1 LNKGIAVTLTVA
13 ACLGYSAG
21 AAAQDSTQGAAAPP
35 AAPNAGPPPAADAA
49 PAAAPAADSIE
60 TVTVTARR
68 TAEDAQSVPVAITAF
83 SADDLQREQINTGQD
98 LQGRVPSLTISA
110 NSQLRNTE
118 LPTIRGQGSNFGAA
132 PGVVIYMAEVP
143 AQTESVTNG
152 QGGPGKFFD
161 LANVQ
166 VLKGSQG
173 TLFGRNTTGG
183 ALLLEPHKPDNGFSY
198 SGHVQGSNYSG
209 MSGDG
214 ILNMPLIG
222 DSLLMRLSA
231 QYVSRG
237 GFTKDVVTGQ
247 DYDNKRYWTSR
258 LGLTWRPAEQVENYF
273 LATYTYSRDNGT
285 GTVIEGF
292 NSHGINYG
300 LLAEALPQLNAM
312 PYAVAQATADAA
324 NVGCTYLNNGGI
336 PGTPN
341 SISSN
346 CGADIVAAQQ
356 ARGIRNV
363 EIAGTPFDYLKT
375 GSVTDQFKYELSDNL
390 ALRNIASFSI
400 LQHSFYWNF
409 SGSRA
414 QLDTITND
422 PGTKSTNGGQLTEE
436 LQLQGTALQHRLK
449 FVVGGYYQN
458 NHPIGH
464 QEEDVTALYMVL
476 TPEVYSIKQSS
487 YAPYAQ
493 ATYDLGGMLDALDG
507 YKLTAGARYT
517 TDRTEGYST
526 AGIGPHSASLSKSVP
541 TWTVGLDKQFE
552 SNLVYGKVS
561 RGYKAGGF
569 LLAAANPAD
578 YTYKPEYVTN
588 YEIGDKSDFHIG
600 EAPARINTAVYYTNY
615 TDMQRSGT
623 DVYATNGQSISGGA
637 IFTAGKAEIS
647 GVEIEGTVRPLKG
660 LTLAANYS
668 FTYAKYREYNLTNN
682 GLNPAQ
688 DCSGQYIPTN
698 NGFNTSSPVENLS
711 CLPLQYTPKHQASIT
726 ARYLLPMEVAGGNLD
741 GSVSYSWT
749 DKQYA
754 SSYEVEAAEP
764 NVWLGSFGLLN
775 ANLDWSWA
783 LSDKS
788 SLDLRFFGTNLADR
802 KYRISNSNVW
812 NTLYFQSSIYGEP
825 RVFGLQLGY
834 GWGQ

>member
-1 LNKGIAVTLTVA
+1 MNKGIAVTLAVA
-13 ACLGYSAG
+13 ACLGYSSG
-21 AAAQDSTQGAAAPP
+21 AAAQDT
-35 AAPNAGPPPAADAA
+35 A
-49 PAAAPAADSIE
+49 PAAAAVPPAEPAASPAAAARTADSIE

-68 TAEDAQSVPVAITAF
+68 TAEDAQSVPVAVTAF

-110 NSQLRNTE
+110 NSQLRSTE

-183 ALLLEPHKPDNGFSY
+183 ALLLEPHKPDNSFGFSA
-198 SGHVQGSNYSG
+198 HFQGSNYSG
-209 MSGDG
+209 ASGDS
-214 ILNMPLIG
+214 ILNVPLVS
-222 DSLLMRLSA
+222 DKLLLRFAA

-237 GFTKDVVTGQ
+237 GFTNDVVSGQ

-258 LGLTWRPAEQVENYF
+258 LGLTWRPTEQIENYF
-273 LATYTYSRDNGT
+273 LASYTYSRDNGT

-292 NSHGINYG
+292 NNHGINYG
-300 LLAEALPQLNAM
+300 LLAEALPQLNAL
-312 PYAVAQATADAA
+312 PYPVAQATADAA
-324 NVGCTYLNNGGI
+324 NVGCQYLNTGGTI
-336 PGTPN
+336 VGPN
-341 SISSN
+341 TISSN
-346 CGADIVAAQQ
+346 CGADLVAAQQ
-356 ARGIRNV
+356 ARGVRNV
-363 EIAGTPFDYLKT
+363 EIAGAPFDYLKT
-375 GSVTDQFKYELSDNL
+375 GSVTDQFRYEINDNL
-390 ALRNIASFSI
+390 TVRNIASFSM

-409 SGSRA
+409 AGSRA
-414 QLDTITND
+414 QMDSITND
-422 PGTKSTNGGQLTEE
+422 PGTKSTNGGQVTEE
-436 LQLQGTALQHRLK
+436 LQLQGTALDRKLK

-464 QEEDVTALYMVL
+464 QEEDVTALFMVL

-493 ATYDLGGMLDALDG
+493 ATYDLGGLASLLDG

-517 TDRTEGYST
+517 TDRTDGYST
-526 AGIGPHSASLSKSVP
+526 AGVGPHSASLSKSVP
-541 TWTVGLDKQFE
+541 TWTVGLDKQLGA
-552 SNLVYGKVS
+552 SLLYGKVS

-578 YTYKPEYVTN
+578 YTFKPEYVTN
-588 YEIGDKSDFHIG
+588 YEIGEKADFHIG
-600 EAPARINTAVYYTNY
+600 DAPARLNTAVYYTNY
-615 TDMQRSGT
+615 SDMQRSGT
-623 DVYATNGQSISGGA
+623 DVYVTGGKTVTGGA

-682 GLNPAQ
+682 GLNPTL
-688 DCSGQYIPTN
+688 DCTGQYIPTN
-698 NGFNTSSPVENLS
+698 NGYNTSSPVENLS
-711 CLPLQYTPKHQASIT
+711 CLPFQYTPKHQASLT
-726 ARYLLPMEVAGGNLD
+726 ARYLLPMEVAGGNID
-741 GSVSYSWT
+741 GSITYAWT

-754 SSYEVEAAEP
+754 SSYEVEAEEP

-783 LSDKS
+783 LDDKS
-788 SLDLRFFGTNLADR
+788 TVDLRFFGTNLTDR
-802 KYRISNSNVW
+802 KYRIANSDVW

>member
-1 LNKGIAVTLTVA
+1 VNKGIAVTLAVA

-21 AAAQDSTQGAAAPP
+21 AVAQDSGTAAGAAAPP
-35 AAPNAGPPPAADAA
+35 GATPPPPPAPADGTA
-49 PAAAPAADSIE
+49 PVADTLE

-68 TAEDAQSVPVAITAF
+68 SAEDAQSVPVAITAF
-83 SADDLQREQINTGQD
+83 SADDLQREQIGTGQD
-98 LQGRVPSLTISA
+98 LQGRVPSLTFSA
-110 NSQLRNTE
+110 NSQLRSTE
-118 LPTIRGQGSNFGAA
+118 LPTIRGQGSNFGTA

-183 ALLLEPHKPDNGFSY
+183 ALLLEPHKPDEHFDFSTRI
-198 SGHVQGSNYSG
+198 QGSNFSG
-209 MSGDG
+209 VTGEG
-214 ILNMPLIG
+214 ILNVPLVS
-222 DSLLMRLSA
+222 DKLLLRVA
-231 QYVSRG
+231 GQYVSRG
-237 GFTKDVVTGQ
+237 GFTHDVVTGQ

-258 LGLTWRPAEQVENYF
+258 LGLTWRPAEQIENYL
-273 LATYTYSRDNGT
+273 LAYYTYSRDNGT
-285 GTVIEGF
+285 GNVIEGF
-292 NSHGINYG
+292 NSHGINYA
-300 LLAEALPQLNAM
+300 LLAEGAPQINALPYPA
-312 PYAVAQATADAA
+312 AQAQADAL
-324 NVGCTYLNNGGI
+324 NVGCMYFNNGGL

-363 EIAGTPFDYLKT
+363 ELVGTPFDYLKT
-375 GSVTDQFKYELSDNL
+375 GAAVDQFKYQFSDNL
-390 ALRNIASFSI
+390 ALRNIASFSM

-414 QLDTITND
+414 AIDNITND
-422 PGTKSTNGGQLTEE
+422 PGTKSTNSGQFTEE
-436 LQLQGTALQHRLK
+436 LQLQGTAFEQKLK

-464 QEEDVTALYMVL
+464 QEEDVTALYV
-476 TPEVYSIKQSS
+476 PQAPIVYSIKQSS
-487 YAPYAQ
+487 FAPYAQ
-493 ATYDLGGMLDALDG
+493 ATYDLGGITDLLDG
-507 YKLTAGARYT
+507 YRFTAGARYT

-526 AGIGPHSASLSKSVP
+526 AGVGPHSATLNKSVP
-541 TWTVGLDKQFE
+541 TWTVGLDKEFG
-552 SNLVYGKVS
+552 SNLLYGKVS

-588 YEIGDKSDFHIG
+588 FEIGDKSDFHVG
-600 EAPARINTAVYYTNY
+600 EAPARLNTALYYTNY

-623 DVYATNGQSISGGA
+623 DVFVSNGHSASGGA
-637 IFTAGKAEIS
+637 IFTAGKAEIA
-647 GVEIEGTVRPLKG
+647 GAEIEGSVRPLKG
-660 LTLAANYS
+660 LTLMANYA
-668 FTYAKYREYNLTNN
+668 FTYAKYREYALTNN
-682 GLNPAQ
+682 GLNPTP

-698 NGFNTSSPVENLS
+698 NGFNQTSPVENLA
-711 CLPLQYTPKHQASIT
+711 CIPLQYTPKHQASFT
-726 ARYLLPMEVAGGNLD
+726 ARYLLPMDVAGGKLD
-741 GSVSYSWT
+741 GSLTYSWI
-749 DKQYA
+749 DRQYA

-764 NVWLGSFGLLN
+764 NVWLGSFGLLS
-775 ANLDWSWA
+775 ANLDWTWLA
-783 LSDKS
+783 GNKS
-788 SLDLRFFGTNLADR
+788 TVDLRFFGTNLTDR
-802 KYRISNSNVW
+802 KYRISNSDVW

-825 RVFGLQLGY
+825 RVFGVQLGY
-834 GWGQ
+834 GFGE